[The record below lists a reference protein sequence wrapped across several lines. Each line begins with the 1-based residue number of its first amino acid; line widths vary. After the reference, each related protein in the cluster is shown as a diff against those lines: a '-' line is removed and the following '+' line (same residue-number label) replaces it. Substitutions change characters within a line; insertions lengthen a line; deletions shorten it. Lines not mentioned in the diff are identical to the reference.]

1 MRAKLA
7 LFILAIASALSAC
20 GFGAQASPTPVSTS
34 TPLPLPTLTAT
45 PVTPLAIL
53 VMPSDLD
60 KPTADAYQKVVYELA
75 QASGMRFQVRNTLTP
90 ATLEPGLKVVIA
102 LPPDPGLAALAAAA
116 PQVQFLSVNIPGI
129 AAGGNVSALA
139 SSSQVDMP
147 AFIAG
152 YAAAMISDDYH
163 IGMIYP
169 QDNPDAAKAVT
180 AFTNGMAFFCGLCR
194 PFYYLAYTFPQSIP
208 IPSTEDPKN
217 YGGYANYLITERRV
231 YTIYVY
237 PDIAKKPLMDFLGTS
252 GIQVIGTSLPDPRP
266 SGWVMTVRPDEIKAI
281 QNAWPS
287 LVAGQGGLNVQS
299 PLGLADMDPSLLPPG
314 KQRLVQQT
322 LDDLLAG
329 RISTGV
335 GP

>member
-7 LFILAIASALSAC
+7 LFILAIASILSAC
-20 GFGAQASPTPVSTS
+20 GFGTRAAPTPVSTI
-34 TPLPLPTLTAT
+34 TPTSLPTLTAT

-53 VMPSDLD
+53 VMPPDLD
-60 KPTADAYQKVVYELA
+60 KQTADAYQKAVYELA
-75 QASGMRFQVRNTLTP
+75 QGSGMRFQVRNTLTP
-90 ATLEPGLKVVIA
+90 ATLEPGLKVVVA
-102 LPPDPGLAALAAAA
+102 LPPDPGIAALAAAA
-116 PQVQFLSVNIPGI
+116 PQVQFLSVNIPGVT
-129 AAGGNVSALA
+129 AGGNVSALA
-139 SSSQVDMP
+139 TSTQIDIP

-152 YAAAMISDDYH
+152 YTAAMISDDYH

-169 QDNPDAAKAVT
+169 QDNPDAIKALT
-180 AFTNGMAFFCGLCR
+180 AFTNGMAFYCGLCR

-237 PDIAKKPLMDFLGTS
+237 PDVANKPLMDYLGTS

-266 SGWVMTVRPDEIKAI
+266 SGWVMTIRPDELKAI

-287 LVAGQGGLNVQS
+287 LVAGQGGQNVQS
-299 PLGLADMDPSLLPPG
+299 PLGLADVDPSLLPPG
-314 KQRLVQQT
+314 KERLVRQA

-329 RISTGV
+329 HISTGV